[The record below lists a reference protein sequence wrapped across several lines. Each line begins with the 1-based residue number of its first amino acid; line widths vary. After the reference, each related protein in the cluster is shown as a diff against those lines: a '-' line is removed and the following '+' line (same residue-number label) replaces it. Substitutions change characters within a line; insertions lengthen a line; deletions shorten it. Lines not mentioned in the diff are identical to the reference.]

1 MGWAVYFPAL
11 SALWAVF
18 VGGMVGVY
26 WKQQPESD
34 KWGFIHGVGITF
46 PILPAVIMLK
56 SAETREQFLI
66 VTVVA
71 GMGIPLFFVGHWL
84 TTKSPLKD
92 VFKG

>member
-26 WKQQPESD
+26 WKQQSDSD
-34 KWGFIHGVGITF
+34 KWGLKLGLGITF
-46 PILPAVIMLK
+46 PLFPAVVMLK
-56 SAETREQFLI
+56 SAETMEQFLI
-66 VTVVA
+66 VTIVA
-71 GMGIPLFFVGHWL
+71 GMGIFLFFVGCWL
-84 TTKSPLKD
+84 TTKSPLKN